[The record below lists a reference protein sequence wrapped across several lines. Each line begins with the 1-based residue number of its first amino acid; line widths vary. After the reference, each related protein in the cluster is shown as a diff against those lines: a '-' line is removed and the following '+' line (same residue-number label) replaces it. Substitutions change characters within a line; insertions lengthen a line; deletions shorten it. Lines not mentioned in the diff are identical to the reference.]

1 MRLSK
6 IEKQPFIF
14 GRYDVV
20 TPVMRF
26 RFMPNISSKNGERVA
41 MIAIAGDHLPT
52 CVAAREKDCK
62 CQSDSAPPMNTR
74 QRSSYSHRPMC
85 GLALFNTSRRTARRA
100 VSTGS
105 ARRELSGE
113 QQTERRNHREN
124 SGKALLWAQRHAEQ
138 PTSTPA

>member
-26 RFMPNISSKNGERVA
+26 RCMPNISSKNGERVA

-52 CVAAREKDCK
+52 CVAAGENDCQHK
-62 CQSDSAPPMNTR
+62 RCHSPKVGSVRCADRTP
-74 QRSSYSHRPMC
+74 QRGVPTINLR
-85 GLALFNTSRRTARRA
+85 G
-100 VSTGS
+100 
-105 ARRELSGE
+105 
-113 QQTERRNHREN
+113 QKQTERWNHRED
-124 SGKALLWAQRHAEQ
+124 SIDAL
-138 PTSTPA
+138 

>member
-14 GRYDVV
+14 GGYDFV

-52 CVAAREKDCK
+52 RVAAGEKNCK
-62 CQSDSAPPMNTR
+62 GQSDSAPTIKR
-74 QRSSYSHRPMC
+74 RRS
-85 GLALFNTSRRTARRA
+85 L
-100 VSTGS
+100 
-105 ARRELSGE
+105 
-113 QQTERRNHREN
+113 
-124 SGKALLWAQRHAEQ
+124 
-138 PTSTPA
+138 

>member
-14 GRYDVV
+14 GRYDFV

-52 CVAAREKDCK
+52 CVAAGEKDCQR
-62 CQSDSAPPMNTR
+62 QSAATV
-74 QRSSYSHRPMC
+74 QR
-85 GLALFNTSRRTARRA
+85 
-100 VSTGS
+100 
-105 ARRELSGE
+105 
-113 QQTERRNHREN
+113 
-124 SGKALLWAQRHAEQ
+124 
-138 PTSTPA
+138 

>member
-20 TPVMRF
+20 TPVTRF

-52 CVAAREKDCK
+52 CVAADEKDCE
-62 CQSDSAPPMNTR
+62 CERDSAPAINTR
-74 QRSSYSHRPMC
+74 HRSMGC
-85 GLALFNTSRRTARRA
+85 FVWFNTSRRTARRTVA
-100 VSTGS
+100 TGS
-105 ARRELSGE
+105 ARRDLSSQ

-124 SGKALLWAQRHAEQ
+124 SVNAL
-138 PTSTPA
+138 